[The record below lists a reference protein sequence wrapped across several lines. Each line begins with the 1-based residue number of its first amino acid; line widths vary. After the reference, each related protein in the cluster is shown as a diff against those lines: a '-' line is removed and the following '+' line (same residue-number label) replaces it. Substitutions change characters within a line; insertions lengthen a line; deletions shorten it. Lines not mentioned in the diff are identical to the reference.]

1 MKCVLEGFSIAGPCA
16 TALSAVCNW
25 LIAGSYT

>member
-1 MKCVLEGFSIAGPCA
+1 MKCVLEGISIAGPCA

-25 LIAGSYT
+25 LSAGNCT